1 MRGARIFRGCIAK
14 MSGLYEGTERDFEDG
29 YYVDGIIVLRK

>member
-14 MSGLYEGTERDFEDG
+14 MSGLYEGNERDFEVGD
-29 YYVDGIIVLRK
+29 YVDGIIVPRK

>member
-14 MSGLYEGTERDFEDG
+14 TSDLYEGNERD
-29 YYVDGIIVLRK
+29 LRLLIT

>member
-14 MSGLYEGTERDFEDG
+14 MSGLYEGNKRHFEDG
-29 YYVDGIIVLRK
+29 YYVDGIIVPRD